1 MSGENNTQK
10 AAPVRDLTVKQG
22 FKLSKFLVSWEMVLV
37 YILLLINIVLMVEKA
52 NLYFS
57 QGTIQ
62 AIIQS
67 GMDVCPLVLGMIFI
81 LMLGDIDVSVAS
93 TMIFASMITGLCCQA
108 GMPAFAG
115 VIAGILAGGLCGAFN
130 GFFVAYIG
138 MPAVI
143 VTIATSMLFRGIVKI
158 ILDVNVLKVFPSF
171 YTAIAWTNIAGI
183 PLSLIIF
190 LVMGAGFVFILQK
203 TRFGRR
209 LYIIGNNAT
218 CAQYSGIDV
227 RKTKLFVFVLMG
239 LMCGIA
245 SIFFVGRMGG
255 SVSSTMGTGYEM
267 TAIAIC
273 VLGGVSTNGGK
284 GKVYGPIIAT
294 LIMAFL
300 TYTLGLLEVDANTR
314 KIVTGFILIIAVLI
328 PNVNR
333 QLMANIKLKV
343 VYKGNKNVEA
353 LNNKTAEEVKVLK
366 NTIAETRKDSTLS
379 EADKSAKIKKCE
391 DKIASLQKKCRE
403 QTAVWL
409 EEQKEDERKAKARF
423 NTK

>member
-1 MSGENNTQK
+1 MSGEKNTNVP
-10 AAPVRDLTVKQG
+10 ARDLSVKQG

-37 YILLLINIVLMVEKA
+37 YILILINLVLMATRA
-52 NLYFS
+52 NLYFAP
-57 QGTIQ
+57 GTIQ

-67 GMDVCPLVLGMIFI
+67 GMDVCPLVLGMILI
-81 LMLGDIDVSVAS
+81 LMLGDIDVSVAA
-93 TMIFASMITGLCCQA
+93 TMIFASMVTGLCCQA
-108 GMPAFAG
+108 GMPAILGVVLGIAAG
-115 VIAGILAGGLCGAFN
+115 AFCGAFN

-158 ILDVNVLKVFPSF
+158 ILDVNVLKIFPSF
-171 YTAIAWTNIAGI
+171 YTTIAWTNIAGI
-183 PLSLIIF
+183 PLSLLLF
-190 LVMGAGFVFILQK
+190 LVMGAGFVFLLQK
-203 TRFGRR
+203 SRFGRK
-209 LYIIGNNAT
+209 LYIIGNNPT

-227 RKTKLFVFVLMG
+227 KKTKLIVFVIMG
-239 LMCGIA
+239 AMCGVA

-300 TYTLGLLEVDANTR
+300 TYTLGLLEVDANSR

-333 QLMANIKLKV
+333 QLLASMKLKF

-353 LNNKTAEEVKVLK
+353 LNIKTGTEVKALK
-366 NTIAETRKDSTLS
+366 ESIAEIKKDASLNET
-379 EADKSAKIKKCE
+379 DKAAKIKKAE
-391 DKIASLQKKCRE
+391 EKIDSLQKKCKKQTEIWLQE
-403 QTAVWL
+403 QR
-409 EEQKEDERKAKARF
+409 EDEKKAKERF
-423 NTK
+423 ATK

>member
-1 MSGENNTQK
+1 MSGEKNTNV
-10 AAPVRDLTVKQG
+10 PVRDLSVKQG
-22 FKLSKFLVSWEMVLV
+22 FKLSKFLVSWEMVLI
-37 YILLLINIVLMVEKA
+37 YILFLINVVLMVSRT

-57 QGTIQ
+57 PGTIQ

-67 GMDVCPLVLGMIFI
+67 GMDVCPLVLGMILI

-93 TMIFASMITGLCCQA
+93 TMIFASMATGLCCQA
-108 GMPAFAG
+108 GMPAFVG
-115 VIAGILAGGLCGAFN
+115 VIVGIAAGALCGLFN
-130 GFFVAYIG
+130 GYFVAYVE

-158 ILDVNVLKVFPSF
+158 ILDVNVLKQFPSF
-171 YTAIAWTNIAGI
+171 YTTVAWTNIAGI
-183 PLSLIIF
+183 PLSLILF
-190 LVMGAGFVFILQK
+190 LLMGAVFVFLLQK
-203 TRFGRR
+203 SRFGRK

-227 RKTKLFVFVLMG
+227 RKTKLIVFVLMG
-239 LMCGIA
+239 VMCGVA

-333 QLMANIKLKV
+333 QLIANLKLKF

-353 LNNKTAEEVKVLK
+353 LNIKTAAEVKALK
-366 NTIAETRKDSTLS
+366 ATIDETKKDSAMN
-379 EADKSAKIKKCE
+379 ADKSAKIKKCE
-391 DKIASLQKKCRE
+391 DKIAALQKKCKE
-403 QTAVWL
+403 QTENWL
-409 EEQKEDERKAKARF
+409 REQKEDERKAKERF
-423 NTK
+423 AAK

>member
-1 MSGENNTQK
+1 MSGEKNTNV
-10 AAPVRDLTVKQG
+10 PVRDLSVKQG
-22 FKLSKFLVSWEMVLV
+22 FKLSKFLVSWEMVLI
-37 YILLLINIVLMVEKA
+37 YILLLINVVLMVSRT

-57 QGTIQ
+57 PGTIQ

-67 GMDVCPLVLGMIFI
+67 GMDVCPLVLGMILI

-93 TMIFASMITGLCCQA
+93 TMIFASMATGLCCQA
-108 GMPAFAG
+108 GMPAFVG
-115 VIAGILAGGLCGAFN
+115 VIVGIAAGALCGLFN
-130 GFFVAYIG
+130 GYFVAYVE

-158 ILDVNVLKVFPSF
+158 ILDVNVLKQFPSF
-171 YTAIAWTNIAGI
+171 YTTVAWTNIAGI
-183 PLSLIIF
+183 PLSLILF
-190 LVMGAGFVFILQK
+190 LVMGAVFVFLLQK
-203 TRFGRR
+203 SRFGRK

-227 RKTKLFVFVLMG
+227 RKTKLIVFVLMG
-239 LMCGIA
+239 VMCGVA

-333 QLMANIKLKV
+333 QLIANLKLKF

-353 LNNKTAEEVKVLK
+353 LNIKTAAEVKALK
-366 NTIAETRKDSTLS
+366 ATIDQM
-379 EADKSAKIKKCE
+379 I
-391 DKIASLQKKCRE
+391 
-403 QTAVWL
+403 
-409 EEQKEDERKAKARF
+409 EEGDI
-423 NTK
+423 

>member
-1 MSGENNTQK
+1 MSGEKNTNVP
-10 AAPVRDLTVKQG
+10 ARDLSVKQG

-37 YILLLINIVLMVEKA
+37 YILILINLVLMATRA
-52 NLYFS
+52 NLYFAP
-57 QGTIQ
+57 GTIQ

-67 GMDVCPLVLGMIFI
+67 GMDVCPLVLGMILI
-81 LMLGDIDVSVAS
+81 LMLGDIDVSVAA
-93 TMIFASMITGLCCQA
+93 TMIFASMVTGLCCQA
-108 GMPAFAG
+108 GMPAILGVVLGIAAG
-115 VIAGILAGGLCGAFN
+115 AFCGAFN

-158 ILDVNVLKVFPSF
+158 ILDVNVLKIFPSF
-171 YTAIAWTNIAGI
+171 YTTIAWTNIAGI
-183 PLSLIIF
+183 PLSLILF
-190 LVMGAGFVFILQK
+190 LVMGAGFVFLLQK
-203 TRFGRR
+203 SRFGRK
-209 LYIIGNNAT
+209 LYIIGNNPT

-227 RKTKLFVFVLMG
+227 KKTKLIVFVVMG
-239 LMCGIA
+239 AMCGVA

-300 TYTLGLLEVDANTR
+300 TYTLGLLEVDANSR

-333 QLMANIKLKV
+333 QLLASMKLKF

-353 LNNKTAEEVKVLK
+353 LNIKTGTEVKALK
-366 NTIAETRKDSTLS
+366 ESIAEIKKDASLNET
-379 EADKSAKIKKCE
+379 DKAAKIKKAE
-391 DKIASLQKKCRE
+391 EKIDSLRKKCKKQTEIWLQE
-403 QTAVWL
+403 QR
-409 EEQKEDERKAKARF
+409 EDEKKAKERF
-423 NTK
+423 AAK